1 MHANDDYLVFSTI
14 FEELTGIQLNAY
26 KRSQME
32 RRLRSLSVK
41 HKMPDMAMF
50 GQAVKERPDLLR
62 ECKEKMTI
70 NVTSFF
76 RNADR
81 WETFVHLLQSHYKQ
95 HNQPLR
101 IWSSACS
108 SGEEAYTVAM
118 LCKSNN
124 LPLENQRLFASDLD
138 ESIIAKAKNGVYS
151 FQTTP
156 PFDQQLHSEYVSKKS
171 DGFHVSNEL
180 KNRVSFS
187 IIDLIHDDYPEQ
199 MDVIICR
206 NVCIYF
212 TEETKQVI
220 FRKLSNALRQGG
232 LLFVGSTE
240 QIFHPHTYGLTAVA
254 PFFYKKSI

>member
-1 MHANDDYLVFSTI
+1 MHANDDYLAFSTI

-41 HKMPDMAMF
+41 HKMPDMIAF
-50 GQAVKERPDLLR
+50 GQALKERPNLLR

-81 WETFVHLLQSHYKQ
+81 WEMFVQLLQSHYDQ

-101 IWSSACS
+101 VWSSACS

-118 LCKSNN
+118 LCKTNN
-124 LPLENQRLFASDLD
+124 LRLENQRMFASDLD
-138 ESIIAKAKNGVYS
+138 ESIVTKAKRGVYS
-151 FQTTP
+151 FQTSP
-156 PFDQQLHSEYVSKKS
+156 AFDQQLQSQYVCKKS
-171 DGFHVSNEL
+171 DGFHVTDDL
-180 KNRVSFS
+180 KKMVSFS
-187 IIDLIHDDYPEQ
+187 IIDLIHDEYPQQ

-212 TEETKQVI
+212 TEETKHVI
-220 FRKLSNALRQGG
+220 FKKLSSALRQGG

-254 PFFYKKSI
+254 PFFYKKSV